1 MYWGKPGAKTAARP
15 GLTFMSAQGWAG
27 VWHLEEAGA
36 GKSGE
41 YKDATGDYDGTGGGA
56 IPARKEGM
64 VGRSQDFKTTNSGS
78 WITLPRTWDPGSSKF
93 TLQMWIRREGPEE
106 AHLFAK
112 DGDRNDD
119 ERFELVQAANSGQLS
134 FGRNGSRMNTD
145 IYLPSD
151 AWMLLGLVFDGTL
164 VRFYV
169 DGAERE
175 SHPFTMGGD
184 RTAPA
189 TIGAHDAAGG
199 FAYHGQLDEI
209 WSSSRAKDAKY
220 MRLIYENQKPWS
232 NFVGISPL

>member
-1 MYWGKPGAKTAARP
+1 
-15 GLTFMSAQGWAG
+15 
-27 VWHLEEAGA
+27 
-36 GKSGE
+36 
-41 YKDATGDYDGTGGGA
+41 
-56 IPARKEGM
+56 
-64 VGRSQDFKTTNSGS
+64 
-78 WITLPRTWDPGSSKF
+78 
-93 TLQMWIRREGPEE
+93 
-106 AHLFAK
+106 
-112 DGDRNDD
+112 
-119 ERFELVQAANSGQLS
+119 VQAANSGQLS